1 MKKILAYSVCTMM
14 LLSGCAS
21 NAGQGAYVGAQF
33 GSIIGSAI
41 GGISGGQRGSDM
53 GTLIGMAGGAVVGAA
68 IGNAQDKSQQNEY
81 EQHRQR
87 ATQGNRRTTRS
98 SGNADDMYGY
108 NNSDRQLYSDQRTV
122 STQQDNSGFDPTNS
136 GDDRI
141 TMEDSSAPTENATP
155 NRHVINTTVPA
166 KTVSVD
172 QLAQVAPGYQIKFNP
187 MIELR
192 NASFVDASG
201 DGIISA
207 GETCQVVF
215 EIMNHSPQTIYN
227 VLPTVIETT
236 GNKHI
241 YISPSIRVESIAPER
256 GVRYTATVTADNRLK
271 DGLISI
277 KVAVA
282 QESNNITSQVKE
294 FNIVTR
300 RK

>member
-1 MKKILAYSVCTMM
+1 MKKVLVYSACAMM

-21 NAGQGAYVGAQF
+21 NTGQGAYVGAQF

-41 GGISGGQRGSDM
+41 GGISGGPRGSDM

-68 IGNAQDKSQQNEY
+68 IGNAQDKSQQSEY

-87 ATQGNRRTTRS
+87 ATQGSRRTRS
-98 SGNADDMYGY
+98 SYGNDT
-108 NNSDRQLYSDQRTV
+108 SD
-122 STQQDNSGFDPTNS
+122 SGFDPTNS

-141 TMEDSSAPTENATP
+141 TMEASDTPAAAEAPVA
-155 NRHVINTTVPA
+155 NRPVATTVQPQ
-166 KTVSVD
+166 TVSVD
-172 QLAQVAPGYQIKFNP
+172 QLAHIVPEYQIKLNSL
-187 MIELR
+187 IELR
-192 NASFVDASG
+192 NATFVDASG
-201 DGIISA
+201 DGIITA

-241 YISPSIRVESIAPER
+241 HISPSIRVESIAPDK
-256 GVRYTATVTADNRLK
+256 GVRYTATVTADSRLK

-282 QESNNITSQVKE
+282 QDGNNITSQVKE